1 MNGKNC
7 FNLYFL
13 FLIILGLSNCNAKSQ
28 SSLREKK
35 YTLNYIQTQN
45 GYVFIRLFKSD
56 SITLKPNLL
65 IVIHGDAPFNP
76 PSYQYKLSQKLSE
89 QVKNTIIISVL
100 RLRYKDPE
108 GNKSDGVKGFGAIRT

>member
-1 MNGKNC
+1 M
-7 FNLYFL
+7 
-13 FLIILGLSNCNAKSQ
+13 IILGLSNCNAKSQ

-35 YTLNYIQTQN
+35 DTLNYIQTQN